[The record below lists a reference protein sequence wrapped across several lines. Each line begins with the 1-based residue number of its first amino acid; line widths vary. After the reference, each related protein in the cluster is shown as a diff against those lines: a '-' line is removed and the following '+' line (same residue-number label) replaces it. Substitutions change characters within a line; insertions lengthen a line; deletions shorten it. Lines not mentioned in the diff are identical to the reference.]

1 MVVVAVV
8 LEVVAALD
16 LLAVAAAVV
25 EIVALLLQVAV
36 AEMVTKPIIFQVE
49 VAVAL
54 ALLATEFLAAVMVD
68 KVDFMAAAVAKVL
81 SLQVGLDQVVQ
92 VAKEQSELIGNII
105 FYGAFCINRRK

>member
-68 KVDFMAAAVAKVL
+68 KVDFMAAAVAKARL
-81 SLQVGLDQVVQ
+81 LQVGLDQVVL
-92 VAKEQSELIGNII
+92 VAKELYVLFGDII
-105 FYGAFCINRRK
+105 FYGTFCINRRK

>member
-1 MVVVAVV
+1 MAEVEVV
-8 LEVVAALD
+8 LEVEAALD
-16 LLAVAAAVV
+16 LLAEAEVAE
-25 EIVALLLQVAV
+25 EIVALLLRVAAV
-36 AEMVTKPIIFQVE
+36 ATVTKPIIFQVE